1 MRALNDTDDARAIH
15 EASIRLLSDPGVKL
29 EHEEVLALALDAG
42 AAPGGEAAVVR
53 LPQAMVEEYVALCP
67 PSVTLAARG
76 APTRVLRAD
85 SDPVF
90 WSAPGM
96 HMYRDGVRRSFTSA
110 DMADMTRLLDRLE
123 HVSVVFGMS
132 LEDVPPPARDVV
144 GLSIIARNTSKHAR
158 VLCFSPQG
166 AEAIVEMRQAVSEDP
181 WLSVGFTAH
190 GPLRWT
196 NLALDI
202 FYRTAGHGIPVTVNG
217 EPMAGASAPV
227 TIAGAAAVG
236 NAEILAGLVVNQL
249 MEPGRPCIYN
259 FGLAHTM
266 DMRTAIAVTGGP
278 ENALF
283 AEISGMMG
291 RYYNLPSASWASTE
305 AMTPDA
311 QAGLEK
317 AFAYQTHI
325 ASGVSAI
332 WGVGQLE
339 SELTVSP
346 AQAVIDN
353 EIVGHALRYRRG
365 YDASDSGLAVG
376 LIRDVGIGGSYLDSD
391 HTLER
396 FRDEL
401 HEPHALWRDRH
412 AAWAAAGSPTLER
425 RAEEIADGL
434 MGQPAESHLDASQAS
449 ELDRIVGRT
458 LSRL

>member
-1 MRALNDTDDARAIH
+1 MDMRDDTHDAEAIH
-15 EASIRLLSDPGVKL
+15 EASVGLLSDPGVKL
-29 EHEEVLALALDAG
+29 EHEEALRLALGAG
-42 AAPGGEAAVVR
+42 ARPAGDTGVVR
-53 LPQAMVEEYVALCP
+53 LPREMVDEYVALCP
-67 PSVTLAARG
+67 SSVTLAARG
-76 APTRVLRAD
+76 ATTRAVGPD

-90 WSAPGM
+90 WSSPGM
-96 HMYRDGVRRSFTSA
+96 YMYRDGVRRPFTSTDMR
-110 DMADMTRLLDRLE
+110 DMARLLDRLE

-132 LEDVPPPARDVV
+132 LDDIPPPARDVV
-144 GLSIIARNTSKHAR
+144 GLSIIARNTGKHAR

-166 AEAIVEMRQAVSEDP
+166 ADAIVEMRYAVSDLP
-181 WLSVGFTAH
+181 WLSIGFTAH

-202 FYRTAGHGIPVTVNG
+202 FRRTAGHGIPITVNG

-227 TIAGAAAVG
+227 TVAGAAAVG

-259 FGLAHTM
+259 LGLAHTL
-266 DMRTAIAVTGGP
+266 DMRTAIAVTGGA

-283 AEISGMMG
+283 AQISAMMG
-291 RYYNLPSASWASTE
+291 RYYGLLSASWASTE

-332 WGVGQLE
+332 WGVAQLE

-353 EIVGHALRYRRG
+353 EIIGHAMRYRRG
-365 YDASDSGLAVG
+365 YDADDDDLALDVT
-376 LIRDVGIGGSYLDSD
+376 RAVGIGGSFLDSD
-391 HTLER
+391 HTFAR
-396 FRDEL
+396 FRQEL

-412 AAWAAAGSPTLER
+412 AAWVGAGSPTLER
-425 RAEEIADGL
+425 RAEDIADEH
-434 MGQPAESHLDASQAS
+434 MRTPAEPHVDASQAA
-449 ELDRIVGRT
+449 ELDRIVNDT